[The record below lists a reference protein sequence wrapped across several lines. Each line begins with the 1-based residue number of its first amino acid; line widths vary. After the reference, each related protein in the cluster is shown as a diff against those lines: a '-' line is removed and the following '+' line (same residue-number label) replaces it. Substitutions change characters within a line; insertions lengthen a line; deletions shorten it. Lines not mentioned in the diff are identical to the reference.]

1 MSPARTSALIGSELE
16 FPVDTTVASG
26 EIPVKKQLSFEEH
39 AVRLSPRERE
49 GGVRIPILF

>member
-49 GGVRIPILF
+49 GGARIPILF